1 MREHQDLLHLHQRQM
16 RYQELQELVE
26 AENAKI
32 LLPKMEDLLR
42 NVQRRLQQIWL
53 RKNPRRLNLR
63 MKRKR
68 RRRLMATRL

>member
-1 MREHQDLLHLHQRQM
+1 M